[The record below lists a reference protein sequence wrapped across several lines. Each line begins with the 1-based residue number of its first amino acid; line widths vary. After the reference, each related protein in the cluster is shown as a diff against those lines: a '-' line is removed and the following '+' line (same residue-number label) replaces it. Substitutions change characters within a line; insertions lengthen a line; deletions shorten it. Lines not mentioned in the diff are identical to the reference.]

1 MSTSKTQC
9 LTPFFK
15 IYKGMK
21 VVIMKNLYPKP
32 RIVNISIEY
41 IKNVSLI
48 DLNGYS
54 KMLQCIHP

>member
-21 VVIMKNLYPKP
+21 VVITKNLYPTLK
-32 RIVNISIEY
+32 IENISIGY
-41 IKNVSLI
+41 IENVSLI
-48 DLNGYS
+48 DS
-54 KMLQCIHP
+54 KWT

>member
-9 LTPFFK
+9 LTPFFE

-41 IKNVSLI
+41 IENVSLI
-48 DLNGYS
+48 DLNGYR

>member
-21 VVIMKNLYPKP
+21 VVITKKLYPKLG
-32 RIVNISIEY
+32 IVNIENI
-41 IKNVSLI
+41 SLI
-48 DLNGYS
+48 YF
-54 KMLQCIHP
+54 KWIQKRH

>member
-21 VVIMKNLYPKP
+21 VVIMKNLYPRP

-41 IKNVSLI
+41 IENVSLI
-48 DLNGYS
+48 YLNGYK